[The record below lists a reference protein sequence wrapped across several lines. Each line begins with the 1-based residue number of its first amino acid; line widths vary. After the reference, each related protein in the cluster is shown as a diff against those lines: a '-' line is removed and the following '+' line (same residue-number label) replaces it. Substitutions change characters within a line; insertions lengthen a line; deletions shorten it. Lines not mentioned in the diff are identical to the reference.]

1 MLYAI
6 WDHLSNLKNLKN
18 THGGVLL
25 IVKLQAE
32 GSNFTESNTLP
43 LVFSIFFKF
52 CKWYQI
58 AQSIPY
64 VQSVNMFSILKVKN
78 KGIFNFWK

>member
-18 THGGVLL
+18 TRGGVLL

-52 CKWYQI
+52 CK
-58 AQSIPY
+58 
-64 VQSVNMFSILKVKN
+64 
-78 KGIFNFWK
+78 